1 MLQSKMKKKSIAE
14 LEALLRERISQA
26 IFTLFDQ
33 VISPAEIVLQE
44 TRKEFKGDFTFVVF
58 QLAGPGRSPEK
69 AGEMIGEWLCST
81 MEEVMEFMV
90 VKGFLNLSISHAYWL
105 GAMEDLLDTDCAF
118 DLKRDDQSEKI
129 LVEYCGPNTNK
140 PLHVGHL
147 RNILIGH
154 SVTEIIKANGY
165 EPVKVNM
172 VNDRGIHI
180 CKSML
185 AWQKYGNGETPESSG
200 IKGDHLVGKYYVLF
214 DQHLKLEVETG
225 IASGLSKEEATKNAP
240 LMQEVQKMLRDWEAG
255 NAAVHA
261 LWGQM
266 NAWVY
271 KGFQATYD
279 QIGIDFQKEYFESQ
293 TWLKGKEMVMQGL
306 ANGVVIKKAD
316 GSLWIDLT
324 ADGLDEKVLLRA
336 DGTSVYITQDL
347 GTAMLRYEDYHFDRM
362 IYVVAN
368 EQDYHFKVL
377 KLVLKKLGYAW
388 ADGIY
393 HLSYGMVDLPGGRM
407 KSREGTVVDADDLIE
422 EMVGSARE
430 TTMALGKI
438 DNFTGEQAE
447 KLYHMIGMGAIK
459 YFMLKVD
466 PKKKMLFNPEES
478 IDFNGHTGPFI
489 QYTHARIQSLLNKA
503 KGQGWNLEQKWK
515 LDFVSAS
522 EKDLMVMLVNYQK
535 VLMNALEAYHPAGI
549 ANYIYEL
556 AKLYNQFYHEYY
568 ILTEENKELVM
579 FRLRLSEACG
589 KLLKHG
595 MNLLGIE
602 VPDRM

>member
-1 MLQSKMKKKSIAE
+1 MLHSKIKRKTITE
-14 LEALLRERISQA
+14 LEALLCERISQA
-26 IFTLFDQ
+26 IFTLFNI
-33 VISPAEIVLQE
+33 VVPAAEIVLQE
-44 TRKEFKGDFTFVVF
+44 TRKEFKGDFTFVSF
-58 QLAGPGRSPEK
+58 QLAAPGRSPEK
-69 AGEMIGEWLCST
+69 AGEMIGEWLCAT
-81 MEEVMEFMV
+81 MEEIREFMV
-90 VKGFLNLSISHAYWL
+90 VKGFLNLSVSHEFWL
-105 GAMEDLLDTDCAF
+105 GAFEDILEENCNFNLTAPNPE
-118 DLKRDDQSEKI
+118 EKI
-129 LVEYCGPNTNK
+129 LLEYCGPNTNK

-165 EPVKVNM
+165 SPVKVNM

-185 AWQKYGNGETPESSG
+185 AWKKFGNNETPESIG
-200 IKGDHLVGKYYVLF
+200 MKGDHLVGKYYVIF
-214 DQHLKLEVETG
+214 DQQLKAEMEPLM
-225 IASGLSKEEATKNAP
+225 ASGMTKEEATKKAP
-240 LMQEVQKMLRDWEAG
+240 LMLEVQKMLLAWEAG
-255 NAAVHA
+255 DAEVMS
-261 LWGQM
+261 LWNKM

-271 KGFQATYD
+271 EGFEKTY
-279 QIGIDFQKEYFESQ
+279 QMIGIDFQKEYFESK
-293 TWLKGKEMVMQGL
+293 TWRRGKEMVMEGL
-306 ANGVVIKKAD
+306 EKGILFKKED
-316 GSLWIDLT
+316 GSIWIDLT

-347 GTAMLRYEDYHFDRM
+347 GTAMLRYEDYHFNKM

-377 KLVLKKLGYAW
+377 KLVLSKLGYAW
-388 ADGIY
+388 ADGIH

-422 EMVGSARE
+422 EMLSTAKE

-438 DNFTGEQAE
+438 ENFDSAE
-447 KLYHMIGMGAIK
+447 AENLYKTIGMGALK

-489 QYTHARIQSLLNKA
+489 QYTHARIQSLFS
-503 KGQGWNLEQKWK
+503 KGRSKGVDMDGAWRLQ
-515 LDFVSAS
+515 FVSAV
-522 EKDLMVMLVNYQK
+522 EKDLIVMLLNYK
-535 VLMNALEAYHPAGI
+535 SVLLESLKEYSPAGL
-549 ANYIYEL
+549 ANYIYEV
-556 AKLYNQFYHEYY
+556 AKLYNQFYHELY
-568 ILTEENKELVM
+568 ILTEENKDRML
-579 FRLRLSEACG
+579 FRLKLSEACG

-595 MNLLGIE
+595 MHILGIE